1 MNGKTIQFLSF
12 FTGLFQNVHRNFTAV
27 SDLYMSVSFRYF
39 STLPACGW
47 PGGGGR
53 GGGCGWVGCR
63 AWSPC
68 RPARRAWGRGRDGTE
83 PGKSC
88 TRISG
93 SLIMYKLNLRD
104 KYARIC
110 VILSLLTN
118 KQNIVS
124 YSLFSNK
131 SYSVLFLTM
140 CTTKY
145 SHCWCRIYRNT
156 HQGRLHCRRQFTSCQ
171 LSNKTSSSFLPFPI
185 MSPPNMFSPP
195 LDAYYY
201 LRACASLLC
210 VGACQ
215 WGLCGGGRRRRCGRV
230 CWRVTRP
237 LTSDT
242 H

>member
-1 MNGKTIQFLSF
+1 
-12 FTGLFQNVHRNFTAV
+12 
-27 SDLYMSVSFRYF
+27 
-39 STLPACGW
+39 
-47 PGGGGR
+47 
-53 GGGCGWVGCR
+53 
-63 AWSPC
+63 
-68 RPARRAWGRGRDGTE
+68 
-83 PGKSC
+83 
-88 TRISG
+88 
-93 SLIMYKLNLRD
+93 MYKDLRIPDHVQVKPPRD

-145 SHCWCRIYRNT
+145 SHCWCRIYQNT

-201 LRACASLLC
+201 LRACASP
-210 VGACQ
+210 
-215 WGLCGGGRRRRCGRV
+215 LCGGVSMRIVWWGPSAAVWACLLACHTTTNV
-230 CWRVTRP
+230 
-237 LTSDT
+237 
-242 H
+242 